1 MAEPI
6 KATEVL
12 KVFSP
17 GEVLN
22 IIDMKN
28 KAMRVT
34 DVALKFLTFDT
45 PMPEGLILAGGCFSS
60 FFHTQEAKDYDVF
73 VLKDKNFNTTRRA
86 IDRFILDNEFTA
98 APRFR
103 IGNSAYINNQNKENK
118 IIKTIF
124 DTQTK
129 VQFIITEFTTRE
141 ELIDHFDCEHACV
154 SFDIHDEKLYLSR
167 STYDCI
173 ATRTIQ
179 KHKNNTILDWR
190 KQKFKALGWKVL

>member
-28 KAMRVT
+28 KAMKIT

-60 FFHTQEAKDYDVF
+60 FFYGQDIKDYDVF
-73 VLKDKNFNTTRRA
+73 VLKDKNFDSTCHA
-86 IDRFILDNEFTA
+86 IDRFILHNEPSSTYNKN
-98 APRFR
+98 PRFR
-103 IGNSAYINNQNKENK
+103 IGNSAYINNQNNQNK

-124 DTQTK
+124 DTQSK
-129 VQFIITEFTTRE
+129 IQFIITEFTSRQ

-154 SFDIHDEKLYLSR
+154 SFDIHDNKLYISR

-173 ATRTIQ
+173 ANKLIRR
-179 KHKNNTILDWR
+179 HKNNSIL
-190 KQKFKALGWKVL
+190 G